1 MNLTWDFF
9 ITMFFV
15 VMTVYGLLLGRSRVY
30 NILINTF
37 VGYVIAGEFGE
48 IVLNYITKQ
57 SSVQNAFVNSYFGAK
72 TLTFAAVIFIL
83 TLKGELS
90 GYDERGMQ
98 STLMTAVYGFLSA
111 GLILSSVFSFMG
123 ETERVNLIGASNLA
137 SQVVQ
142 YRALWLVGPIG
153 AVIVGSFLKDR
164 VYGRK

>member
-48 IVLNYITKQ
+48 IILNYIAKQ
-57 SSVQNAFVNSYFGAK
+57 SSVNNAFINSYFGAK
-72 TLTFAAVIFIL
+72 TLTFVAVIFIL

-90 GYDERGMQ
+90 GYDERGIQ
-98 STLMTAVYGFLSA
+98 STLMTAIYGFLSA
-111 GLILSSVFSFMG
+111 GLILSSIFSFMG
-123 ETERVNLIGASNLA
+123 EGDRVSLLSTSSLA
-137 SQVVQ
+137 SQVVH

-153 AVIVGSFLKDR
+153 AVLFGSFLKDKIL
-164 VYGRK
+164 GKK